1 MPDTVEAPSS
11 SPFHAGE
18 RAAQRLAGVETPP
31 MAAIRPFMPD
41 QHRAFFGLLPCVF
54 VAARDEGGWPAPTVL
69 AGPPGFVA
77 RPDATTLRLAAARD
91 DDDPATP
98 LLVPGAAFGLLG
110 LDLST
115 RRRNRA
121 NGRVASSSVDAL
133 TLAVEQSF
141 GNCPQYIHVR
151 DATRR
156 DDKIPTAPRT
166 ERFEGLDARAR
177 ASIVVADT
185 LFVASGSDH
194 GLDISHRGGPPG
206 FARVEGDTLS
216 IPDYRGNRFFNTL
229 GNLLL
234 DPRAALLFVDFA
246 TGDTLVVQGRAEI
259 LWDARGG
266 AGPVAVE
273 RVWRL
278 RVERGWRRRGALP
291 LRWTR
296 PASTSTNGGA

>member
-1 MPDTVEAPSS
+1 MPDPVDVP

-18 RAAQRLAGVETPP
+18 RAAQRLAGVATPR
-31 MAAIRPFMPD
+31 MAPIRPFMPD
-41 QHRAFFGLLPCVF
+41 QHRDFFGLLPYVF
-54 VAARDEGGWPAPTVL
+54 VAARDQGGWPTPTVL
-69 AGPPGFVA
+69 AGPPGFIA
-77 RPDATTLRLAAARD
+77 SPDATTLRLAAARD

-98 LLVPGAAFGLLG
+98 LLAPGAAFGLLG

-133 TLAVEQSF
+133 TLTVEQSF

-151 DATRR
+151 DATGRAAQA
-156 DDKIPTAPRT
+156 PTGSRT
-166 ERFEGLDARAR
+166 ERFEGLDAESR
-177 ASIVVADT
+177 ASIAVADT

-194 GLDISHRGGPPG
+194 GLDISHRGGPAG

-246 TGDTLVVQGRAEI
+246 AGDTLVVQGRAEI
-259 LWDARGG
+259 LWDAGEG
-266 AGPVAVE
+266 AGPLATE

-278 RVERGWRRRGALP
+278 HVERGWRRRGALH

-296 PASTSTNGGA
+296 PASTSINGGT